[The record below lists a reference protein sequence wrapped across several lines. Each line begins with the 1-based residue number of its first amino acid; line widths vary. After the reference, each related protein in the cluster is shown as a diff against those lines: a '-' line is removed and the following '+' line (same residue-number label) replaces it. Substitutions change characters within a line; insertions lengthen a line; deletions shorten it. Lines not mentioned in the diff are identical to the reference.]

1 MAGIQQLNDALSN
14 KIAAGEVVERP
25 ASIVK
30 ELIENAIELRRRIFS
45 LKKKGLRSI
54 RIVDDGIGIEKDELE
69 TAFLRHATSKIKTDR
84 DLFSI
89 RTLGFRGE
97 ALPSI
102 ASVSNVNIQ
111 SSTGEAG
118 KELQLAG
125 GEITSSKPAHA
136 RRGTTIEVTDLFYNT
151 PARLKYLKTVLT
163 ESGHVSDVLNRMALA
178 YPDIRF
184 HYVSDGKTMLQ
195 TAGNND
201 LLQVI
206 AQVYGRQT
214 AAQMVAVEGD
224 SLDYHVSG
232 FVAKP
237 ELTRAGRQYMSI
249 YINGRYIRNYKLA
262 NAIQQGFHTLLPI
275 GRFPVAILKLEM
287 DPVLIDVNVH
297 PAKLEVR
304 LSKEDELAEVIRTS
318 IKKVFAQQRSFRN
331 RLKQA
336 KPKKDETE
344 QLAFTL
350 SYQQEEQAP
359 AERNTV
365 AEAQPLPLKQKEDRV
380 SSWKQEEEPPQPVH
394 KIEEEDAEPRS
405 DFELAPVQQESVTSE
420 PIKQAQDEVEG
431 QSDLTKMPPLYP
443 VGQMHGTY
451 IVAQNENGMYL
462 VDQHAAQERIKYE
475 YFHKKLGEPIAATQ
489 TLLVPMT
496 LEFTTS
502 EAQLINESL
511 AKFEAIGLFLE
522 DFGKNTFVV
531 RAHPTWFPKGD
542 EEETIKEMIEQLLSN
557 RKLSV
562 QVLREEASILMSCK
576 AAIKANRHLRHD
588 EIFQLLETLRRC
600 QEPYTCPH
608 GRPIVIHFSTYE
620 LEKMFKRVM

>member
-1 MAGIQQLNDALSN
+1 MAVIQQLNDALSN

-30 ELIENAIELRRRIFS
+30 ELIENAIDAEAKDILVEIEEG
-45 LKKKGLRSI
+45 GLRSI
-54 RIVDDGIGIEKDELE
+54 RIVDDGVGIEAAELE

-102 ASVSNVNIQ
+102 ASVSSVRIQ
-111 SSTGEAG
+111 SSTGEQG
-118 KELQLAG
+118 KELQIEG
-125 GEITSSKPAHA
+125 GTITSAKPSHA

-178 YPDIRF
+178 YPEIRF

-201 LLQVI
+201 LQQVI

-214 AAQMVAVEGD
+214 ASQMVSVQGD

-232 FVAKP
+232 FIAKP

-275 GRFPVAILKLEM
+275 GRFPVAILKIEM

-304 LSKEDELAEVIRTS
+304 LSKEDELAEIIRTS
-318 IKKVFAQQRSFRN
+318 IKETFATETLIPEPS
-331 RLKQA
+331 KQL
-336 KPKKDETE
+336 KPKKTETE
-344 QLAFTL
+344 QLAFSL
-350 SYQQEEQAP
+350 SYSSKEAP
-359 AERNTV
+359 ESIEASAPTENITV
-365 AEAQPLPLKQKEDRV
+365 AEPLPPPIQPKRDSFSAMEENRPSMEIEPKREETVVEESVEASPLEQREQV
-380 SSWKQEEEPPQPVH
+380 QEEIPAD
-394 KIEEEDAEPRS
+394 IS
-405 DFELAPVQQESVTSE
+405 
-420 PIKQAQDEVEG
+420 
-431 QSDLTKMPPLYP
+431 KMPPLYP

-451 IVAQNENGMYL
+451 IIAQNENGMYL

-475 YFHKKLGEPIAATQ
+475 YFHKKLGEPVAATQ
-489 TLLVPMT
+489 ALLVPMT

-502 EAQLINESL
+502 EAQLITESL

-531 RAHPTWFPKGD
+531 RSHPVWFPKGD
-542 EEETIKEMIEQLLSN
+542 EEETINEMVEQLLKN
-557 RKLSV
+557 RKISV
-562 QVLREEASILMSCK
+562 QALREEASILMSCK

>member
-30 ELIENAIELRRRIFS
+30 ELIENAIDAKAKDILVEIEEG
-45 LKKKGLRSI
+45 GLRSI

-318 IKKVFAQQRSFRN
+318 IKKKSLRSKRSFRN
-331 RLKQA
+331 RLN
-336 KPKKDETE
+336 
-344 QLAFTL
+344 
-350 SYQQEEQAP
+350 S
-359 AERNTV
+359 
-365 AEAQPLPLKQKEDRV
+365 
-380 SSWKQEEEPPQPVH
+380 
-394 KIEEEDAEPRS
+394 
-405 DFELAPVQQESVTSE
+405 
-420 PIKQAQDEVEG
+420 
-431 QSDLTKMPPLYP
+431 
-443 VGQMHGTY
+443 
-451 IVAQNENGMYL
+451 
-462 VDQHAAQERIKYE
+462 
-475 YFHKKLGEPIAATQ
+475 
-489 TLLVPMT
+489 
-496 LEFTTS
+496 
-502 EAQLINESL
+502 
-511 AKFEAIGLFLE
+511 
-522 DFGKNTFVV
+522 
-531 RAHPTWFPKGD
+531 
-542 EEETIKEMIEQLLSN
+542 
-557 RKLSV
+557 
-562 QVLREEASILMSCK
+562 
-576 AAIKANRHLRHD
+576 
-588 EIFQLLETLRRC
+588 
-600 QEPYTCPH
+600 
-608 GRPIVIHFSTYE
+608 
-620 LEKMFKRVM
+620 